1 VEALAEEL
9 EGDYIY
15 SVKGVVEEEEGHK
28 NSFVYKVEE
37 EEEHKNYF
45 VYKAEEVEEHKNS
58 FVYKAEEEAYKY

>member
-9 EGDYIY
+9 EEDYIY
-15 SVKGVVEEEEGHK
+15 SVKGVAEEEEGHK
-28 NSFVYKVEE
+28 NSFVYKVE